1 MEDVIL
7 ALALK
12 YNGGFDNILT
22 AIQLGETVTEE
33 QKKSA
38 IKSVKEKGYKYTT
51 LVSEDYPSI
60 FKDMTSPPFAVF
72 YKGNLGLLDATI
84 GHNTLVNVTGTKT
97 YDDYGK
103 KVTKQVVK
111 VLCKK
116 EKCIIIT
123 GNNFGVESI
132 IVDTVLEKGSKII
145 IVYNGG
151 TEENE
156 EKSLA
161 EILKLLKEN
170 NYSKN
175 DYLIVTEYPNTV
187 YAEIETVKKYRR
199 YNTERLAISMSDKL
213 LITAST
219 DENLQS
225 YLTANVM
232 GKDIFVVPAP
242 YDNQVL
248 TNNHLL
254 NGGVKAL
261 AMVDNLFEDYD

>member
-33 QKKSA
+33 QKKYA
-38 IKSVKEKGYKYTT
+38 MKSVKEKGYKYTT

-60 FKDMTSPPFAVF
+60 FKEMTSPPFAVF
-72 YKGNLGLLDATI
+72 YVGNIDLLDVTI
-84 GHNTLVNVTGTKT
+84 GNNTLINVTGTKT

-103 KVTKQVVK
+103 KVTKQVTK
-111 VLCKK
+111 ELCEK
-116 EKCIIIT
+116 ENYVIVT
-123 GNNFGVESI
+123 GNNFGIESI
-132 IVDTVLEKGSKII
+132 IIDTVLERRSKII

-156 EKSLA
+156 EKSLD

-175 DYLIVTEYPNTV
+175 DYLIVTEYPNT
-187 YAEIETVKKYRR
+187 ICNKKESDKNSRQMR
-199 YNTERLAISMSDKL
+199 TTRIAIAASDKL

-219 DENLQS
+219 EDHLYSS
-225 YLTANVM
+225 YVATRADKKV
-232 GKDIFVVPAP
+232 FVVPAP
-242 YDNQVL
+242 YDNKKL
-248 TNNHLL
+248 ANNQLIAKGK
-254 NGGVKAL
+254 NIL
-261 AMVDNLFEDYD
+261 ATVGNLFEDYD

>member
-1 MEDVIL
+1 M
-7 ALALK
+7 
-12 YNGGFDNILT
+12 
-22 AIQLGETVTEE
+22 
-33 QKKSA
+33 
-38 IKSVKEKGYKYTT
+38 
-51 LVSEDYPSI
+51 
-60 FKDMTSPPFAVF
+60 
-72 YKGNLGLLDATI
+72 
-84 GHNTLVNVTGTKT
+84 
-97 YDDYGK
+97 
-103 KVTKQVVK
+103 
-111 VLCKK
+111 
-116 EKCIIIT
+116 
-123 GNNFGVESI
+123 
-132 IVDTVLEKGSKII
+132 
-145 IVYNGG
+145 
-151 TEENE
+151 
-156 EKSLA
+156 
-161 EILKLLKEN
+161 KEN

-199 YNTERLAISMSDKL
+199 YNAERLAISMSDKL

-254 NGGVKAL
+254 TGGVKAL